1 MCSLTTERVLLP
13 QSAPKTFATR
23 RSIQNVFPYY
33 RTCSLTTER
42 AQDFCDQA
50 LKFDPFHI
58 PTCLIYGQLLLETK
72 GDLDSAE
79 RMYPKKK
86 SRTPARLDWV
96 RSVDAGQ
103 GADGGMSVMMM
114 M

>member
-1 MCSLTTERVLLP
+1 M
-13 QSAPKTFATR
+13 
-23 RSIQNVFPYY
+23 FPYY

-79 RMYPKKK
+79 RMYTRALRRNPGHLHALIGYAQLTQVK
-86 SRTPARLDWV
+86 
-96 RSVDAGQ
+96 GQ
-103 GADGGMSVMMM
+103 MEV
-114 M
+114 